1 MIDGGLCRPVSRIL
15 STRLGRRL
23 AWSGEIIIYLGP
35 SSPTASSGL
44 PAPPLRRATLS
55 PPAPGFSTFL
65 LAQGGGRQGA
75 ECSAVWPCTPWG
87 LPSRPGHPRRW
98 WSLTPPFHP
107 SPVPRSLPA
116 SLSFLDSPA
125 KAGGRQG
132 SGPSAGLLSVALAV
146 FAPDRV
152 GDEAFPLGST
162 VPCGVRTFLPIPTRS
177 GQGDDPA
184 STI

>member
-1 MIDGGLCRPVSRIL
+1 MVDGGVCRPVSRIL
-15 STRLGRRL
+15 SSQGARRQ
-23 AWSGEIIIYLGP
+23 ARSGEIIIYLGP

-116 SLSFLDSPA
+116 CLRRND
-125 KAGGRQG
+125 RQG

-162 VPCGVRTFLPIPTRS
+162 VPCGVRTFLPIPNRS